1 MKVIVAAVPGRLRLK
16 HAALADAPMQEA
28 FIARLNEMAA
38 VTALRGNPSAASIVV
53 EYDATAIA
61 LKEIEKEIAQ
71 IATQLLAL
79 PVSPRS
85 KSGQT
90 LKRRAN
96 RYAKYGAI
104 ASLAVSVASIY
115 AGRKRLHVA
124 TGWLFLAFLGVHMYV
139 HRKNT
144 FR

>member
-16 HAALADAPMQEA
+16 HSALAEAAMQEA
-28 FIARLNEMAA
+28 FAAQLNEIPAVSTLRANAA
-38 VTALRGNPSAASIVV
+38 AASLIV
-53 EYDATAIA
+53 EYDQAAIA
-61 LKEIEKEIAQ
+61 LKEIEQKIAQ
-71 IATQLLAL
+71 IASELLAL

-85 KSGQT
+85 NSGQT

-104 ASLAVSVASIY
+104 ASLAVSVAAIY
-115 AGRKRLHVA
+115 AGRKRLHAA